1 MNTLARILKQRQQEQ
16 RTGLIVYVTAG
27 CPDYAVTVAT
37 VQAAAQA
44 GADVVEIGLPFSDP
58 MADGPIIQ
66 QAATR
71 ALQGGATT
79 AKTLEA
85 IREIRQSTP
94 VALAVMTY
102 MNTVLQ
108 YGIEQF
114 AQDFSQAGVSGLII
128 PDLPLEESEIV
139 EPICRSYG
147 MSFVRFL
154 APTSTGERIAAV
166 AGEAEGFL
174 YAVSSTGVTGVRE
187 MDYAG
192 IGEVIGQARRYTH
205 TPIAI
210 GFGIGSPAA
219 ACRAAAFGDAIIIG
233 SALMEKLQTQGVEAV
248 GEFIGSV
255 RTALDGRGKQ

>member
-1 MNTLARILKQRQQEQ
+1 MNTVSQILTQRLQEQ
-16 RTGLIVYVTAG
+16 RTGLIVYITAG
-27 CPDYAVTVAT
+27 CPDYAAT
-37 VQAAAQA
+37 IAAVQAAAQA
-44 GADVVEIGLPFSDP
+44 GADVIEIGLPFSDP

-79 AKTLEA
+79 AGTLAA
-85 IREIRQSTP
+85 IREICQSTS

-114 AQDFSQAGVSGLII
+114 VQDFSRAGVSGLII

-147 MSFVRFL
+147 VSFVRFL

-166 AGEAEGFL
+166 AGKAEGFL

-187 MDYAG
+187 MDYAS
-192 IGEVIGQARRYTH
+192 IGEVIAQARCYTR

-219 ACRAAAFGDAIIIG
+219 ACRAAAFGDAVIIG
-233 SALMEKLQTQGVEAV
+233 SALMEKLQTEGVEAV
-248 GEFIGSV
+248 GEFIRSV
-255 RTALDGRGKQ
+255 RSALDGRIKQ